1 MAQCNTKLTSLLPR
15 ESYSKE
21 IDAALL
27 FIIGFPAFA
36 VENSDLIVKTKQ
48 NIIDK
53 LLVCCNEGVVP
64 SCLCIV
70 TCCVCMCVRAI
81 VINNMDKGCDAVVK
95 KGNIKR

>member
-15 ESYSKE
+15 ESSSKE

-36 VENSDLIVKTKQ
+36 VEDVDLILQTKQ

-53 LLVCCNEGVVP
+53 LLVRCSASVVWCGGEGGV
-64 SCLCIV
+64 
-70 TCCVCMCVRAI
+70 
-81 VINNMDKGCDAVVK
+81 
-95 KGNIKR
+95 